1 MTFTEALRPAL
12 ARAMFSVGLWKLG
25 GFMLP
30 EGSVMLVDGGAKLV
44 FRHKRRIEIR
54 MGTRVEWKA
63 QTRAYSDVIIRV
75 AREWAK
81 ALSAKDAETWIM
93 TGSVEVF
100 HNPFGE
106 PPEAE
111 AEDQPAATIYMRV
124 PPSLKRRVDEAGR
137 R

>member
-1 MTFTEALRPAL
+1 
-12 ARAMFSVGLWKLG
+12 
-25 GFMLP
+25 
-30 EGSVMLVDGGAKLV
+30 
-44 FRHKRRIEIR
+44 
-54 MGTRVEWKA
+54 
-63 QTRAYSDVIIRV
+63 
-75 AREWAK
+75 
-81 ALSAKDAETWIM
+81 M

-111 AEDQPAATIYMRV
+111 AEDQPAATIYVRV